1 MNPFKNKK
9 IRSCYDKTSN
19 KRWFSVVDV
28 CAALRDCDYTTA
40 RNYWKWLK
48 RKLYAEKKQPVSERT
63 NQLQM
68 QALDGKLRY
77 TDVMDAEEILMLIEY
92 CPSPKVGA
100 FKLWIMSLSNEG
112 KEVAKCVEQAMDTVK
127 DTVRCKV
134 GNLLKTLR
142 RKEFDVLA
150 EYGCDGVQSDVL
162 VAA

>member
-1 MNPFKNKK
+1 LNPFKNKK

-28 CAALRDCDYTTA
+28 IALLRDCDYNTA

-48 RKLYAEKKQPVSERT
+48 RKLYVQKNQLVSDAT

-68 QALDGKLRY
+68 QAADGKLRY
-77 TDVMDAEEILMLIEY
+77 TDVMDTNDILQLVELLP
-92 CPSPKVGA
+92 CKKATV
-100 FKLWIMSLSNEG
+100 FKLWLISLVKESNKLVNHAEESLG
-112 KEVAKCVEQAMDTVK
+112 ALK

-142 RKEFDVLA
+142 RKEFNIFD
-150 EYGCDGVQSDVL
+150 EFESYPDMQMKE
-162 VAA
+162 AAW